1 MHLMYN
7 NLTRGMMYLMQVFVL
22 EPEDAGAVLAGEGRH
37 PVEPGFDHFVYY
49 RNQVK
54 RDLYP
59 GGGGLVGSHGEE
71 WYAVRSA
78 VQQDMLRC

>member
-1 MHLMYN
+1 MVQKSN
-7 NLTRGMMYLMQVFVL
+7 ERMQVFVS
-22 EPEDAGAVLAGEGRH
+22 EPEDAKAVLAGEGRH

-78 VQQDMLRC
+78 VQQDMLRW